1 MSDYRDTLY
10 PFRPVR
16 CVESKLKDLDSVDGY
31 VYFTTD
37 TQKLFLGQNGN
48 KIEMCGYN
56 GIYYGNKTIEY
67 TNDGQT
73 PNPDITF
80 LRSEIEGDKMPEPDD
95 LILNKD
101 GNFYKVISIEYNN
114 NIKTIRITLQGHNID
129 QQVANKNFNISVEK
143 TNYACAAD
151 AKIANIKFKCSSLDS
166 SNYIKHVYLGFGNNA
181 SDISTNLIMS
191 ETNIQFPLD
200 TEYTIDLRKYEEG
213 WSKFAL
219 QKTTPITLELWD
231 KYDNVRSFTFYIYI
245 AVLSLEMV
253 SNPLFIIYNEPDDNI
268 DFVCN
273 IEGDA
278 LDKKVIKYV
287 FHKEGADNPLTPII
301 KEIPSSVNGDQ
312 PMKFNPDGLDG
323 HGVYTLSVY
332 AEGYAGGSLITSNTL
347 IHKVLRYDRDEG
359 TPLLGILIDEYIEQH
374 TDIPVQFLLA
384 GGNSILNYPM
394 KLDLYGHISATEIG
408 TVELGTFNLK
418 PGELSEQLL
427 APIELTGEYQLQCF
441 IQDLNVEKEQRFNI
455 KEYTGLLPVVDGT
468 RSDLILYLT
477 PKGKSNALTNKNE
490 WKSSHTESTND
501 SYTAQLENFFYGQ
514 INGWSTEEFFVSDD
528 ETEKVNYLKLNQGA
542 KLTVPGFRPYGSKK
556 LAKNGGITIELDFK
570 VLSVLDYTKELI
582 KCYAQDKDGTIFG
595 GFAIYANEA
604 RFYTKNLNTEDSCIK
619 FNLIDGERV
628 KLTFKVEAG
637 TTKYPM
643 ILTYL
648 NGIVSNATNY
658 SPKTDGITTHADVP
672 EVFTVDSTAAEI
684 HLYGVR
690 FYSSALDEAT
700 ILNNV
705 EANLPT
711 KAERTDR
718 YLQNLVYDAK
728 GKISLKKIQ
737 DLSYDLR
744 IPYITISGGYACD
757 KKFVMAA
764 ESQAN
769 VARLPQGKKDYRL
782 IDFDIYYPKTYEQK
796 DFSSKT
802 VFEDGSTIF
811 NGFGKKPKT
820 GAAMMY
826 AQGTSSL
833 EYPVKNLRIK
843 WQDQTI
849 QVTPDTPAVELVCL
863 KADYMESSGSHNT
876 GAANMIDD
884 LYVAM
889 GMKTP
894 GQEFFGDEVVT
905 CIKGHPC
912 IIFYNSTGR
921 EDDYE
926 YIGKYNLNLD
936 KATAEPFGFVPPT
949 KENEL
954 PSSNI
959 VDMETKK
966 KLQFGYL
973 LNDKGELEII
983 NGKKINAVHCFEF
996 LDNAV
1001 KVCNFLPEDDAKE
1014 GDKEPFYAPYALIVN
1029 DNKEYQNKE
1038 YYYFNGK
1045 DYEIY
1050 KTDLNPSEEEPLQ
1063 LYVLTEFVKDKYW
1076 HTWYD
1081 NAGWTKGFESRYP
1094 EDMAGTYDAD
1104 ALYPL
1109 AHWIYELWNLYNTKD
1124 ENNNSDKKSQELA
1137 KARFA
1142 REYHR
1147 FFDKD
1152 FIMAYFL
1159 ITETLL
1165 MVDSRVKNMMI
1176 ATWGKSEKLDE
1187 YDKVIDLDE
1196 NYKPILSKEKGQSR
1210 EYKWYPIFYDMDT
1223 MLGLNNEG
1231 KQVYEYHTMDTDG
1244 PTIYNGEEALWVLFR
1259 ESLQPEIK
1267 DAYNSFERTGMW
1279 YAQNIL
1285 TYFNTLQA
1293 DVANEAF
1300 YNGDASYKYIRPFRE
1315 GYKDHLN
1322 DTTIAPGTA
1331 PYLYAAQG
1339 NRSLDREYFL
1349 KNRINFLQGKY
1360 ASDAFQNSDSSRIAF
1375 RVTCPS
1381 YQDIPEDATEE
1392 KKEEIRKTNLSVAGV
1407 PASGEFEFT
1416 PLKTGYAGAKIG
1428 QNGVAVINKFDGKNS
1443 QLIDT
1448 TKDFTTANGTEGY
1461 IFGFNILS
1469 SFGDLSDKYIGKF
1482 VMPISE
1488 DSDNMKLTHIK
1499 LGNDYK
1505 DYYNVNWKNQPS
1517 MTLNCSSLETFDLMN
1532 CSEYTKTID
1541 LSGSPYI
1548 QNVYLNGSGVTSL
1561 VLPIGG
1567 MLKELRLP
1575 TTIKSLDIN
1584 SHSGLTDNGF
1594 TIGYYDYDNGNQMRI
1609 DKDNPTW
1616 VNDYSKLTEI
1626 SIIDT
1631 PIDTYNMITQAS
1643 SLNRYCLNGIN
1654 WTITGEEQFNDQYCY
1669 SGIEISSNKEEYKN
1683 KGYYIY
1689 INSEYIEYI
1698 EDYEFDEKET
1708 VKLYQLISLISID
1721 ENDNKY
1727 ISAIPV
1733 LDYLNGKT
1741 PITGIKDNA
1750 LMGNIK
1756 LCVFDAKAD
1765 EFALYQRYI
1774 MEQGFKGINIEYD
1787 KNMQVDEAYR
1797 IKFYASADFNKNS
1810 IPFYTA
1816 LGNGT
1821 EKAKLQHITT
1831 ENVKKGPVKSSNN
1844 SYDYKFKYW
1853 VVCESE
1859 DQNFPAYDV
1868 TNKFNYG
1875 EGYQEP
1881 TDIDEKSIIT
1891 NTEFDNTI
1899 FNGNV
1904 SLVPVYEQITRYYT
1918 IKLYS
1923 YEQEN
1928 PKLLLTTEKAEY
1940 GKSVRW
1946 ALENEYGKDNE
1957 ALLQMN
1963 YIYRAYDNLPDPK
1976 TGIPTT
1982 NRYVLNGWQ
1991 TQSQHDY
1998 SPGETEWTNVGSELI
2013 KGNFIGYAVYRIENY
2028 LTVATD
2034 SRYIITEDG
2043 QVSFN
2048 PVYKNVFEDVV
2059 TLPIVDKNN
2068 EIIHTIGDFTGT
2080 KIQEIYTLSGA
2091 MYTTISKNA
2100 FEGQSYLTTIQLP
2113 KTIKNILDSAFQNC
2127 ANLVD
2132 LGALSDD
2139 NIITNVEKID
2149 IEAFNNV
2156 KGVKIN
2162 LDNMLNLT
2170 SIGVSAFNGCKGT
2183 GVKVS
2188 EKLPS
2193 GIKELKGYTFGGCS
2207 NVKITDFTQF
2217 ITIGN
2222 NGYPVLSGCGAEVSE
2237 IRIKAYNTMITDEE
2251 IKKTVVV
2258 NNGAFSG
2265 YGNLSTV
2272 IFIYDSGET
2281 FLTETQLSQMGF
2293 GDVTYIHQIANY

>member
-1 MSDYRDTLY
+1 MSDYRNTLY

-16 CVESKLKDLDSVDGY
+16 CAETKLKDLDTVDGY
-31 VYFTTD
+31 IYFTTD

-67 TNDGQT
+67 TNDGLV
-73 PNPDITF
+73 PNPDVTF
-80 LRSEIEGDKMPEPDD
+80 LRSEIEGDKTPEPDD

-101 GNFYKVISIEYNN
+101 GNFYKVISIEYNS

-143 TNYACAAD
+143 TNYAFAAD
-151 AKIANIKFKCSSLDS
+151 AKTAKIKFKCSSLDS

-200 TEYTIDLRKYEEG
+200 SDYTIDLRNYEEG

-231 KYDNVRSFTFYIYI
+231 KYDNIRSFTFYVYI

-253 SNPLFIIYNEPDDNI
+253 SNPLFIIYNKVDDNT

-287 FHKEGADNPLTPII
+287 FHKEGADNPLTPIL

-312 PMKFNPDGLDG
+312 PMKFDPNNLE

-347 IHKVLRYDRDEG
+347 THKVLRYDDQEG

-394 KLDLYGHISATEIG
+394 KLDLYGHISTTEIG
-408 TVELGTFNLK
+408 IVELGTFNLK

-441 IQDLNVEKEQRFNI
+441 IQDLNVEKEERFNI

-468 RSDLILYLT
+468 RSDLTLYLT

-490 WKSSHTESTND
+490 WKSSHTEPTND

-514 INGWSTEEFFVSDD
+514 INGWATEEFFINDE
-528 ETEKVNYLKLNQGA
+528 ETEKINYLKLNQGA
-542 KLTVPGFRPYGSKK
+542 KLTVPNFRPYSSKK
-556 LAKNGGITIELDFK
+556 LAKNGGMTIELDFK

-619 FNLIDGERV
+619 FNLIDGERI

-637 TTKYPM
+637 NTKYPM

-658 SPKTDGITTHADVP
+658 SPKTDGITTHADIP
-672 EVFTVDSTAAEI
+672 ELFTVDSTAAEI

-718 YLQNLVYDAK
+718 YLQNLVYDAR

-757 KKFVMAA
+757 KKFLMSA

-782 IDFDIYYPKTYEQK
+782 IDFDIHYPKTYEQK

-802 VFEDGSTIF
+802 IFEDGSTIF
-811 NGFGKKPKT
+811 NGFGKTPKS

-849 QVTPDTPAVELVCL
+849 QVTPDTPAVNLVCL

-884 LYVAM
+884 LYAAM
-889 GMKTP
+889 NMKTP
-894 GQEFFGDEVVT
+894 GQEFFGDDIVT

-936 KATAEPFGFVPPT
+936 KATAEPFGFDHVT
-949 KENEL
+949 DEDEI
-954 PSSNI
+954 NI
-959 VDMETKK
+959 SGIIDMETKK

-983 NGKKINAVHCFEF
+983 NDKKLNAIHCFEF

-1001 KVCNFLPEDDAKE
+1001 KVCNFLPENDAKE
-1014 GDKEPFYAPYALIVN
+1014 TKDEKFYAPYALIEE
-1029 DNKEYQNKE
+1029 DNEKYQNKE
-1038 YYYFNGK
+1038 YYYFDGIE
-1045 DYEIY
+1045 YQLY
-1050 KTDLNPSEEEPLQ
+1050 KTKLNPSKEEPLQ
-1063 LYVLTEFVKDKYW
+1063 LYILTEFVKDKYW

-1081 NAGWTKGFESRYP
+1081 DAGWTKGFESRYP
-1094 EDMAGTYDAD
+1094 EDMTGTYDAD
-1104 ALYPL
+1104 SLYPL
-1109 AHWIYELWNLYNTKD
+1109 AHWIYKLWELYNTKD
-1124 ENNNSDKKSQELA
+1124 ENNNPDKYSQELA
-1137 KARFA
+1137 KAKFA

-1152 FIMAYFL
+1152 FIMAYYL

-1176 ATWGKSEKLDE
+1176 ATWGKLEKFDE
-1187 YDKVIDLDE
+1187 YDKVIGLDE
-1196 NYKPILSKEKGQSR
+1196 NYQPILAEEKGKSR

-1231 KQVYEYHTMDTDG
+1231 KQIYEYYTMDTDG
-1244 PTIYNGEEALWVLFR
+1244 PTIYNGEEALWILFR
-1259 ESLQPEIK
+1259 ESLQSEIK
-1267 DAYNSFERTGMW
+1267 NAYNTMERTGMW

-1293 DVANEAF
+1293 NVANEAF

-1322 DTTIAPGTA
+1322 DTMISPGTA

-1375 RVTCPS
+1375 RVTCPTD
-1381 YQDIPEDATEE
+1381 QPIPEDATEE

-1407 PASGEFEFT
+1407 PASGKFEFT
-1416 PLKTGYAGAKIG
+1416 PLKIGYAGAKIG
-1428 QNGVAVINKFDGKNS
+1428 QNKQAIIKKFNGKDKEI
-1443 QLIDT
+1443 IDT
-1448 TKDFTTANGTEGY
+1448 TTDFSIANGTEGY
-1461 IFGFNILS
+1461 ILGFNILS
-1469 SFGDLSDKYIGKF
+1469 SFGDLSDKYLGKF

-1488 DSDNMKLTHIK
+1488 DNDNMKLQHIK
-1499 LGNDYK
+1499 LGNDYRY
-1505 DYYNVNWKNQPS
+1505 YYNVNWKDQPS

-1561 VLPIGG
+1561 VLPVGG

-1584 SHSGLTDNGF
+1584 SHSGLTDDGF

-1616 VNDYSKLTEI
+1616 VNDFSKLTEV

-1643 SLNRYCLNGIN
+1643 SLNRYCLNGID
-1654 WTITGEEQFNDQYCY
+1654 WTITGEELFNDQYCY
-1669 SGIEISSNKEEYKN
+1669 SGIEIDSNDNPYKN
-1683 KGYYIY
+1683 NGYYIY
-1689 INSEYIEYI
+1689 KDQKYIEYI
-1698 EDYEFDEKET
+1698 DDYEFTEGEKI
-1708 VKLYQLISLISID
+1708 KLYNFISLISID
-1721 ENDNKY
+1721 EEGNKY
-1727 ISAIPV
+1727 IASIPV
-1733 LDYLNGKT
+1733 LDYLNNKT

-1756 LCVFDAKAD
+1756 LNISDTKAD
-1765 EFALYQRYI
+1765 EFALYQKYI
-1774 MEQGFKGINIEYD
+1774 MEQGFKGINIEYE
-1787 KNMQVDEAYR
+1787 NMEVDRAYR
-1797 IKFYASADFNKNS
+1797 IKFYSSVDFDENS

-1821 EKAKLQHITT
+1821 KAAKLQYITT
-1831 ENVKKGPVKSSNN
+1831 ENVKKGPVKSSTNR
-1844 SYDYKFKYW
+1844 YDYKFKYW
-1853 VVCESE
+1853 IVCKSE
-1859 DQNFPAYDV
+1859 DEDFPAYDI

-1875 EGYQEP
+1875 DGYVEP

-1891 NTEFDNTI
+1891 SAEFDNTI

-1928 PKLLLTTEKAEY
+1928 PRLLLTTEEAIY
-1940 GKSVRW
+1940 GETVKE
-1946 ALENEYGKDNE
+1946 ALAKKYGINSE
-1957 ALLQMN
+1957 ELLQMN
-1963 YIYRAYDNLPDPK
+1963 YIYREYVNTPDPK
-1976 TGIPTT
+1976 TGIMST

-1998 SPGETEWTNVGSELI
+1998 SPGETEWKDVGSEII
-2013 KGNFIGYAVYRIENY
+2013 KGNFVGYAVYRIENY
-2028 LTVATD
+2028 LTDATD
-2034 SRYIITEDG
+2034 NRYLKTEDG
-2043 QVSFN
+2043 IVSFKD
-2048 PVYKNVFEDVV
+2048 VYKNIFEDIV
-2059 TLPIVDKNN
+2059 TLPASN
-2068 EIIHTIGDFTGT
+2068 EITIIGDFKETRIKEIYIQPNSYYNTVKANAFTDQKYLT
-2080 KIQEIYTLSGA
+2080 KID
-2091 MYTTISKNA
+2091 
-2100 FEGQSYLTTIQLP
+2100 LP
-2113 KTIKNILDSAFQNC
+2113 NSIITIKQ
-2127 ANLVD
+2127 
-2132 LGALSDD
+2132 
-2139 NIITNVEKID
+2139 
-2149 IEAFNNV
+2149 EAFRGCNSLQSLGNLLGNETNNYA
-2156 KGVKIN
+2156 
-2162 LDNMLNLT
+2162 NMLQTIELN
-2170 SIGVSAFNGCKGT
+2170 AFNGNKSLELNLNYATELTTFGTSSTFNNCGKGI
-2183 GVKVS
+2183 VMD
-2188 EKLPS
+2188 KLPPR
-2193 GIKELKGYTFGGCS
+2193 
-2207 NVKITDFTQF
+2207 ITDICAFCFGECPNVVIEDFSQIKTMGVE
-2217 ITIGN
+2217 GN
-2222 NGYPVLSGCGAEVSE
+2222 GIYCLSGCGTGKGMINIILPDNLDGFTTKCFYNYAKEKIQTVTYTGGGEVSS
-2237 IRIKAYNTMITDEE
+2237 
-2251 IKKTVVV
+2251 TV
-2258 NNGAFSG
+2258 
-2265 YGNLSTV
+2265 LSTL
-2272 IFIYDSGET
+2272 G
-2281 FLTETQLSQMGF
+2281 LTLSNPQTIESLF
-2293 GDVTYIHQIANY
+2293 